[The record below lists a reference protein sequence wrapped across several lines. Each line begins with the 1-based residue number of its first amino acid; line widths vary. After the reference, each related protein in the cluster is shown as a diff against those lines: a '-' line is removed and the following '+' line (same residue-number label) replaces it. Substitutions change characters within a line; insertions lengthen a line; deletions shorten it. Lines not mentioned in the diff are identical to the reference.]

1 MAFRRSLH
9 KQDLTDSNIGVIIIA
24 SLQLPEKEL
33 AEQLKRAAAC
43 TQKATNVWVGYCG
56 PAATASLA
64 AMDEVEK
71 ALGNLS
77 LFSGVTGRLTMIKTS
92 HKRLPS
98 HSRAVR

>member
-43 TQKATNVWVGYCG
+43 TQKATNV
-56 PAATASLA
+56 
-64 AMDEVEK
+64 
-71 ALGNLS
+71 
-77 LFSGVTGRLTMIKTS
+77 
-92 HKRLPS
+92 
-98 HSRAVR
+98 